1 MGTNTSTLG
10 ISAWQLRGQKD
21 IGKWSYFAEL
31 LSYSQV
37 RLNIMLK
44 RKSTSVKNTSNSK
57 TSHSSAPSITYITES
72 TEIKAD
78 MFCEDDVRVAGVI
91 DGEIKSKKKIMLTK
105 SGKVNGTIHSPEADI
120 SGKVTGDVR
129 ADTSLILRSSAV
141 VDGQIITKKLTIE
154 HGAQVK
160 GSFQVGPQVAVSKDT
175 TSPAIKG
182 EGLKSPKSK

>member
-1 MGTNTSTLG
+1 
-10 ISAWQLRGQKD
+10 
-21 IGKWSYFAEL
+21 
-31 LSYSQV
+31 
-37 RLNIMLK
+37 
-44 RKSTSVKNTSNSK
+44 
-57 TSHSSAPSITYITES
+57 
-72 TEIKAD
+72 